1 MILFMF
7 MKYMHNPAKKE
18 EYLHLAVN
26 VHVFASEKMSYVQI
40 NIKKP
45 RQCNWSTSTGRQHS

>member
-1 MILFMF
+1 
-7 MKYMHNPAKKE
+7 MKYMHYPAKKE

-26 VHVFASEKMSYVQI
+26 VHVFALGGKTYLSTYVQI

-45 RQCNWSTSTGRQHS
+45 RQCN